1 MPGNVWDIK
10 NNLKVEYGLTVL
22 GVLTWVTI
30 QADTYLV
37 EIDRGIRVE
46 EQVFARPDIGT
57 AVVHMSKQ
65 SLSDFVTGPAYKSN
79 QPFRIS
85 YQPAPDR
92 SPSVYNTI
100 FYGFIQNVSMG
111 YNVSAKKLDITITA
125 NDTTKIL
132 CNSRLASFAVTGTAT
147 NRGFRNVMDNLA
159 TAVNTIDSR
168 VTMVQAG
175 TNSGSTIANAD
186 TYLDTISGTILNML
200 LDAELGWCYSQRS
213 GANQWYLTR
222 SDVNS
227 LQSTAW
233 SSSNPTVSN
242 VHSSS
247 TNHYCMDDIQFG
259 YDSDSL
265 VNNVKVIEELSTPAT
280 DKTATNSTSIS
291 TYGEQVASYQI
302 NMDPGA
308 SPYTKMQQWADAVA
322 NAADP
327 KAIRQVSCPALRRDG
342 TVSNVADIE
351 IAYPLQVEFSDGT
364 NTIQQ
369 VSLVTRIGHTIT
381 PDHWEVILDLWK
393 GI

>member
-1 MPGNVWDIK
+1 MANNVWDIK
-10 NNLKVEYGLTVL
+10 NNIKVEYGLTVL
-22 GVLTWVTI
+22 GVLTWVTV
-30 QADTYLV
+30 QADTYSV

-46 EQVFARPDIGT
+46 QQVFARPDIGT
-57 AVVHMSKQ
+57 ATVRMSKQ

-79 QPFRIS
+79 QPFRIR
-85 YQPAPDR
+85 YQPAPDT

-111 YNVSAKKLDITITA
+111 YNVNAKKLDITITA

-132 CNSRLASFAVTGTAT
+132 CNSRLTSFAVTGTSTA
-147 NRGFRNVMDNLA
+147 RGFRNVMDNLA

-175 TNSGSTIANAD
+175 TLAGTTSANPD
-186 TYLDTISGTILNML
+186 TYPEIVSGTILNML

-222 SDVNS
+222 ADVDS
-227 LQSTAW
+227 LQATAW
-233 SSSNPTVSN
+233 STSNPTVSN
-242 VHSSS
+242 IHSTS
-247 TNHYCMDDIQFG
+247 TNHYCMDDIQLT
-259 YDSDSL
+259 YDSDGL
-265 VNNVKVIEELSTPAT
+265 VNNVKVTEQLSTPAT
-280 DKTATNSTSIS
+280 DKKAVNSTSV
-291 TYGEQVASYQI
+291 TNYGSQVATYQI

-308 SPYTKMQQWADAVA
+308 SPYTKMSDWATAVA

-327 KAIRQVSCPALRRDG
+327 KSIRQVSCPALRRDG

-369 VSLVTRIGHTIT
+369 VSLVTRIYHTIT
-381 PDHWEVILDLWK
+381 SDHWEVVLDLWK